1 MGALR
6 RTTDWCRL
14 GRGHLPRRYHHGDL
28 RRALLR
34 SAERIIKKRG
44 LAFVSLREVA
54 RDARVSHS
62 APAHHFGNKAG
73 LLTAFAAEGFAR
85 MAETCG
91 AEVKKSP
98 QTGPDILEA
107 IGRGYVRFAIE
118 NPEHFG
124 VMFREELL
132 DTSSPEFASAA
143 DRAYDLLSQTLQ
155 RCVAEGYLRGAD
167 LEAVTASAWAL
178 AHGLATLWI
187 GGRLRSRSNEKDGVR
202 VAGRALHAFGDGT
215 IRSTKH

>member
-1 MGALR
+1 MA
-6 RTTDWCRL
+6 
-14 GRGHLPRRYHHGDL
+14 RRYHHGDL

-34 SAERIIKKRG
+34 SAHRIIQKRG

-85 MAETCG
+85 MADMCG

-98 QTGPDILEA
+98 QTGPDFLEA

-132 DTSSPEFASAA
+132 DASSPEFTKAA
-143 DRAYDLLSQTLQ
+143 DRAHDLLMQAL
-155 RCVAEGYLRGAD
+155 RKCVADGYLAGAE
-167 LEAVTASAWAL
+167 LEPIAATAWAV

-187 GGRLRSRSNEKDGVR
+187 GGRLQTRSTDKDGVR
-202 VAGRALHAFGDGT
+202 VASAALRVFVDGT
-215 IRSTKH
+215 VRSTKG

>member
-1 MGALR
+1 M
-6 RTTDWCRL
+6 
-14 GRGHLPRRYHHGDL
+14 PRRYHHGDL

-73 LLTAFAAEGFAR
+73 LLTAFAADGFTR
-85 MAETCG
+85 MADACA
-91 AEVKKSP
+91 AEAKKA
-98 QTGPDILEA
+98 QGGPDILEA

-132 DTSSPEFASAA
+132 DASSPEFTAAA
-143 DRAYDLLSQTLQ
+143 DRAYDLLAQAL
-155 RCVAEGYLRGAD
+155 RKCVADGYLRGAD
-167 LEAVTASAWAL
+167 LEAIGASAWAI
-178 AHGLATLWI
+178 AHGLASLWI
-187 GGRLRSRSNEKDGVR
+187 GGRLRARSHDKDGIR
-202 VAGRALHAFGDGT
+202 VAARVLHAFVDGT
-215 IRSTKH
+215 IRSTKP

>member
-1 MGALR
+1 LR
-6 RTTDWCRL
+6 
-14 GRGHLPRRYHHGDL
+14 PRQRYHHGDL
-28 RRALLR
+28 REALLR

-73 LLTAFAAEGFAR
+73 LLTAFAAEGFVR
-85 MAETCG
+85 MAKTAG
-91 AEVKKSP
+91 AELEKAP

-118 NPEHFG
+118 HPEHFG
-124 VMFREELL
+124 VMFRAELL
-132 DTSSPEFASAA
+132 DTSSAEFSAAA
-143 DRAYDLLSQTLQ
+143 DRAYDFLTQAIQ
-155 RCVAEGYLRGAD
+155 RCAAEGYLAGAD
-167 LEAVTASAWAL
+167 HEAVAAAAWAV

-187 GGRLRSRSNEKDGVR
+187 GGRLRARSTDKDGLR
-202 VAGRALHAFGDGT
+202 VAARALRAFVDGT
-215 IRSTKH
+215 VRSTKR

>member
-1 MGALR
+1 M
-6 RTTDWCRL
+6 
-14 GRGHLPRRYHHGDL
+14 
-28 RRALLR
+28 R

-132 DTSSPEFASAA
+132 DTTSPEFTSAA
-143 DRAYDLLSQTLQ
+143 DRAYDLLFQTLHK
-155 RCVAEGYLRGAD
+155 CVGEGYLRGVE
-167 LEAVTASAWAL
+167 LEAVAASAWAV
-178 AHGLATLWI
+178 AHGLATLWL
-187 GGRLRSRSNEKDGVR
+187 GGRLQTRSSDKDGVR
-202 VAGRALHAFGDGT
+202 VAARALHAFVDGT
-215 IRSTKH
+215 VRSTKR

>member
-1 MGALR
+1 M
-6 RTTDWCRL
+6 
-14 GRGHLPRRYHHGDL
+14 PRRYHHGDL

-73 LLTAFAAEGFAR
+73 LLTAFAADGFAR
-85 MAETCG
+85 MADACALE
-91 AEVKKSP
+91 AKKAP

-132 DTSSPEFASAA
+132 DASSDEFVAAA
-143 DRAYDLLSQTLQ
+143 DRAYDVLAQAL
-155 RCVAEGYLRGAD
+155 RKCVADGYLRGAD
-167 LEAVTASAWAL
+167 LETMGASAWAM
-178 AHGLATLWI
+178 AHGLAALWI
-187 GGRLRSRSNEKDGVR
+187 GGRLRARSTEKDGMR
-202 VAGRALHAFGDGT
+202 VAARVLRVFVDGSV
-215 IRSTKH
+215 RSTKR

>member
-1 MGALR
+1 
-6 RTTDWCRL
+6 
-14 GRGHLPRRYHHGDL
+14 
-28 RRALLR
+28 LR

-73 LLTAFAAEGFAR
+73 LLTAFAADGFTR
-85 MAETCG
+85 MADMCA
-91 AEVKKSP
+91 AEAKKA
-98 QTGPDILEA
+98 QAGPDILEA

-132 DTSSPEFASAA
+132 DTSSPEFTAAA
-143 DRAYDLLSQTLQ
+143 DRAYDALAQAI
-155 RCVAEGYLRGAD
+155 RKCVADGYLRGAD
-167 LEAVTASAWAL
+167 LDTVAASAWAM

-187 GGRLRSRSNEKDGVR
+187 GGRLRARSNDKDGIR
-202 VAGRALHAFGDGT
+202 VAARVLRAFVDGSV
-215 IRSTKH
+215 RSTKR

>member
-1 MGALR
+1 MSPIVPR
-6 RTTDWCRL
+6 
-14 GRGHLPRRYHHGDL
+14 RRYHHGDL

-54 RDARVSHS
+54 RDSRVSHS

-73 LLTAFAAEGFAR
+73 LLTAFAADGFAR
-85 MAETCG
+85 MAEVCG
-91 AEVKKSP
+91 AEVKKAP
-98 QTGPDILEA
+98 QTGPDLLEA
-107 IGRGYVRFAIE
+107 IGRGYVRFAID

-132 DTSSPEFASAA
+132 DTSSPEFATAA
-143 DRAYDLLSQTLQ
+143 DRAYDVLAQAIKK
-155 RCVAEGYLRGAD
+155 CVAEGYLEGAD
-167 LEAVTASAWAL
+167 LDAVTASAWAV

-187 GGRLRSRSNEKDGVR
+187 GGRLRSRSHDKDGIR
-202 VAGRALHAFGDGT
+202 AASRALRAFVDGT
-215 IRSTKH
+215 VRSTKR

>member
-1 MGALR
+1 MR
-6 RTTDWCRL
+6 
-14 GRGHLPRRYHHGDL
+14 RRYHHGDL
-28 RRALLR
+28 RHALLR

-85 MAETCG
+85 MAEVCAT
-91 AEVKKSP
+91 EVKKAP
-98 QTGPDILEA
+98 DTGPDFLEA

-118 NPEHFG
+118 NPAYFG

-132 DTSSPEFASAA
+132 DTSSPEFSAA
-143 DRAYDLLSQTLQ
+143 SDRAYDLLVHAIR
-155 RCVAEGYLRGAD
+155 RCASEGYLAGAD
-167 LEAVTASAWAL
+167 LDATAATAWAV
-178 AHGLATLWI
+178 AHGLATLWM
-187 GGRLRSRSNEKDGVR
+187 GGRLRARSKEKDGMR
-202 VAGRALHAFGDGT
+202 VASRVLHAFVDAT
-215 IRSTKH
+215 IRSTKP

>member
-1 MGALR
+1 M
-6 RTTDWCRL
+6 T
-14 GRGHLPRRYHHGDL
+14 RRYHHGDL

-73 LLTAFAAEGFAR
+73 LLTAFAADGFAR
-85 MAETCG
+85 MADVCE
-91 AEVKKSP
+91 AEAAKAP
-98 QTGPDILEA
+98 QTGPDLLEA
-107 IGRGYVRFAIE
+107 AGRGYVRFAID

-132 DTSSPEFASAA
+132 DTSSAEFVAAA
-143 DRAYDLLSQTLQ
+143 DRAYEVLSVAL
-155 RCVAEGYLRGAD
+155 RKCVAEGYLRGAD
-167 LEAVTASAWAL
+167 LEAVGASAWSI

-187 GGRLRSRSNEKDGVR
+187 GGRLRARSKEKDGMR
-202 VAGRALHAFGDGT
+202 VAARVLHAFVDSMV
-215 IRSTKH
+215 RSTKP

>member
-1 MGALR
+1 M
-6 RTTDWCRL
+6 
-14 GRGHLPRRYHHGDL
+14 PRRYHHGDL

-73 LLTAFAAEGFAR
+73 LLTAFAADGFTR
-85 MAETCG
+85 MADVCA
-91 AEVKKSP
+91 AEAKKA
-98 QTGPDILEA
+98 QTGPDLLEA
-107 IGRGYVRFAIE
+107 IGRGYVRFAID
-118 NPEHFG
+118 NPEQFG

-132 DTSSPEFASAA
+132 DTSSPEFTAAA
-143 DRAYDLLSQTLQ
+143 DRAYDALAQALR

-167 LEAVTASAWAL
+167 LETIGAAAWAI

-187 GGRLRSRSNEKDGVR
+187 GGRLRARSNQEDGMR
-202 VAGRALHAFGDGT
+202 VASRALRAFVDGT
-215 IRSTKH
+215 IRSTKR

>member
-1 MGALR
+1 M
-6 RTTDWCRL
+6 
-14 GRGHLPRRYHHGDL
+14 
-28 RRALLR
+28 R

-73 LLTAFAAEGFAR
+73 LLTAFAADGFAR
-85 MAETCG
+85 MVEVCAAE
-91 AEVKKSP
+91 AKKGS
-98 QTGPDILEA
+98 QSGPDILES

-132 DTSSPEFASAA
+132 DASSPEFTAAA
-143 DRAYDLLSQTLQ
+143 DRAFDLLAQAL
-155 RCVAEGYLRGAD
+155 RKCVAEGYLRGAELD
-167 LEAVTASAWAL
+167 TIGASAWAM

-187 GGRLRSRSNEKDGVR
+187 GGRLRARSNDKDGLR
-202 VAGRALHAFGDGT
+202 VASRVLRAFVDGT
-215 IRSTKH
+215 IRSTKSR

>member
-1 MGALR
+1 M
-6 RTTDWCRL
+6 
-14 GRGHLPRRYHHGDL
+14 PRRYHHGDL

-73 LLTAFAAEGFAR
+73 LLTAFAAEGFSR
-85 MAETCG
+85 MADTCV
-91 AEVKKSP
+91 AEAKKA
-98 QTGPDILEA
+98 TTAPDVLEA

-118 NPEHFG
+118 NPEQFG

-132 DTSSPEFASAA
+132 DTTSPEFNAAA
-143 DRAYDLLSQTLQ
+143 DRAYAALIQALR
-155 RCVAEGYLRGAD
+155 RCVSEGYVHGAD
-167 LEAVTASAWAL
+167 LDATGAAAGAIAGPPGAGDAAKDATAAAERRSRRSGRGLAGSTGASVWAWPERAVTRKSAVS
-178 AHGLATLWI
+178 G
-187 GGRLRSRSNEKDGVR
+187 
-202 VAGRALHAFGDGT
+202 
-215 IRSTKH
+215 

>member
-1 MGALR
+1 MS
-6 RTTDWCRL
+6 
-14 GRGHLPRRYHHGDL
+14 RRYHHGDL

-73 LLTAFAAEGFAR
+73 LLTAFAADGFAR
-85 MAETCG
+85 MVDLCAAE
-91 AEVKKSP
+91 AKKGP

-107 IGRGYVRFAIE
+107 IGRAYVRFAID

-132 DTSSPEFASAA
+132 DASSPEFTAAA
-143 DRAYDLLSQTLQ
+143 DRAYELLSQAL
-155 RCVAEGYLRGAD
+155 RKCVAEGYLRGAD
-167 LEAVTASAWAL
+167 LEAVGASSWAM

-187 GGRLRSRSNEKDGVR
+187 GGRLRARSQEKDGVR
-202 VAGRALHAFGDGT
+202 VAARVLRAFVDAT
-215 IRSTKH
+215 IRSTKR